1 MFPSLISRIHIAW
14 EACLCQMPRAE
25 RFVDDGAN
33 YENVI
38 KMEAIWAKVIN
49 VLLFHP
55 LVFLVYYCGGRR
67 GGGGRRI
74 LRDCFFF
81 RALMKNALQIRNC
94 KMSAAHLQGDA
105 LGSGRP
111 EIYSEEIAIITESN
125 YLLSRLRAVPVK
137 ASFGRLVACSEIFF
151 SYHFCLVGRQHRR
164 TRFAVHPREEG
175 FSEGFLFYERLKD
188 LARKQR
194 PPPPSPPAPSPHT
207 LQDWGPACLC
217 FHIFYVDTVLELF

>member
-1 MFPSLISRIHIAW
+1 
-14 EACLCQMPRAE
+14 
-25 RFVDDGAN
+25 
-33 YENVI
+33 
-38 KMEAIWAKVIN
+38 
-49 VLLFHP
+49 
-55 LVFLVYYCGGRR
+55 
-67 GGGGRRI
+67 
-74 LRDCFFF
+74 
-81 RALMKNALQIRNC
+81 MKNALQIRNC

-194 PPPPSPPAPSPHT
+194 PPPPPRLPPPRIRSKIGVPHVYVFIFFT
-207 LQDWGPACLC
+207 WIRCLNY
-217 FHIFYVDTVLELF
+217 FNFQSFTFTKYTGTP

>member
-1 MFPSLISRIHIAW
+1 M
-14 EACLCQMPRAE
+14 
-25 RFVDDGAN
+25 
-33 YENVI
+33 
-38 KMEAIWAKVIN
+38 
-49 VLLFHP
+49 
-55 LVFLVYYCGGRR
+55 
-67 GGGGRRI
+67 
-74 LRDCFFF
+74 RDCFFF